1 MGAKDGGD
9 LKRLIRQAI
18 PEERDKPPLREGDWI
33 RVSGLAMLCAREEVL
48 CSRNDKVRLDSV
60 DADLMMIFE
69 HGNGLHWDLQNRILP
84 QTKTIF
90 GRWLCGA
97 CGVYHGGEEEWETP
111 VEVVAEQDAQGKLHV
126 FHESQI
132 LRPRI
137 CPNCGVEMTSD
148 NSLYQ
153 EQWIKEPKFRLAG
166 HPDGFLWLPDMPG
179 PGILEVK
186 SISPRGAY
194 EVRNCAKLDHV
205 TQAQCYM
212 WMAGCQWGKIIYW
225 DKGTVGMKGLIEHTV
240 EYDEDHVE
248 AMQALV
254 GDIWSGVKGQ
264 GKLPGRICAKPNCKR
279 AKACS
284 SVEECFAEAD

>member
-166 HPDGFLWLPDMPG
+166 TLTASCG
-179 PGILEVK
+179 
-186 SISPRGAY
+186 SPTCRVLASW
-194 EVRNCAKLDHV
+194 R
-205 TQAQCYM
+205 
-212 WMAGCQWGKIIYW
+212 
-225 DKGTVGMKGLIEHTV
+225 
-240 EYDEDHVE
+240 
-248 AMQALV
+248 
-254 GDIWSGVKGQ
+254 
-264 GKLPGRICAKPNCKR
+264 
-279 AKACS
+279 
-284 SVEECFAEAD
+284 